1 MTLLS
6 LFRRALA
13 AVPWPRPRIA
23 APAVPGT
30 RGRSLLNDPIFLAL
44 AREYEARFDPPR
56 RATVRDV
63 TQGHW
68 YALKLAPGAE
78 LPAIHR
84 VANATWLPT
93 YVPRVRELR
102 WTRRGAVA
110 FRRALF
116 TGYGFVLAADID
128 DMFANIRSCDGVIGI
143 MCENGEPAI
152 IRIGSDG
159 CRKGCTPPPMRFDH
173 DLIEFIRMVENGENS
188 WLLEQFD
195 RQVVNIAPGRKRRRR
210 RSKRARGKRGKASPP
225 ATLPEAACAT

>member
-1 MTLLS
+1 MTLLG

-13 AVPWPRPRIA
+13 AVPWPRCRIA
-23 APAVPGT
+23 AAVMLPLPPAT
-30 RGRSLLNDPIFLAL
+30 HGRSLLNDPIFLAL

-68 YALKLAPGAE
+68 YALVLVPGAE

-128 DMFANIRSCDGVIGI
+128 ELFGSITACDGVLGV
-143 MCENGEPAI
+143 MCESGEPAI
-152 IRIGSDG
+152 IRSGSDA
-159 CRKGCTPPPMRFDH
+159 CRKGAATPLRFDH
-173 DLIEFIRMVENGENS
+173 
-188 WLLEQFD
+188 
-195 RQVVNIAPGRKRRRR
+195 
-210 RSKRARGKRGKASPP
+210 
-225 ATLPEAACAT
+225 